1 VFVAVAER
9 GRTFSVALPAT
20 WSPAGTTR
28 ARALLERA
36 QATMRALHS
45 IRQVEDVTSG
55 PGTFARTTYRL
66 LAPDRLAY
74 ATDRGVQGVTV
85 GARQFVRVPGGT
97 WQQSP
102 TAAGVPFSTASW
114 FRFTPYA
121 TAVRLLG
128 EHTTGGRRIAE
139 LALMDPGTPVWTQL
153 TVDERSG
160 RVLRDA
166 LVLPAR
172 LVTHRNA
179 GFDAPV
185 SIAEPRG
192 AVRGG

>member
-1 VFVAVAER
+1 VLER
-9 GRTFSVALPAT
+9 GRTFAVALPAT
-20 WSPAGTTR
+20 WSASGATR
-28 ARALLERA
+28 ARALLNRA

-74 ATDRGVQGVTV
+74 TTDRGVQGVTV

-97 WQQSP
+97 WQESP
-102 TAAGVPFSTASW
+102 TAAGVAFRTATW

-139 LALMDPGTPVWTQL
+139 LALMDPGTPVWTQM
-153 TVDERSG
+153 TVDEVTG

-172 LVTHRNA
+172 FVTHRNA
-179 GFDAPV
+179 GFEAPV
-185 SIAEPRG
+185 SIAQPKG
-192 AVRGG
+192 AVHGG

>member
-1 VFVAVAER
+1 
-9 GRTFSVALPAT
+9 
-20 WSPAGTTR
+20 
-28 ARALLERA
+28 LLDRA
-36 QATMRALHS
+36 QTTMRSLHS

-74 ATDRGVQGVTV
+74 TTDRGVQGVTV

-97 WQQSP
+97 WQVTP
-102 TAAGVPFSTASW
+102 TAADVPFRTASW

-128 EHTTGGRRIAE
+128 EHTAGGRRIAE

-153 TVDERSG
+153 TVDEGSG

-185 SIAEPRG
+185 SISEPRG

>member
-1 VFVAVAER
+1 MARTPARPVGATRKPPSGGFRFCAVA
-9 GRTFSVALPAT
+9 AL
-20 WSPAGTTR
+20 R
-28 ARALLERA
+28 
-36 QATMRALHS
+36 
-45 IRQVEDVTSG
+45 
-55 PGTFARTTYRL
+55 
-66 LAPDRLAY
+66 
-74 ATDRGVQGVTV
+74 
-85 GARQFVRVPGGT
+85 ARQFVRVPGGT
-97 WQQSP
+97 WQESP
-102 TAAGVPFSTASW
+102 TAADVPFRTASW

-128 EHTTGGRRIAE
+128 EHNTGGRRIAE

-153 TVDERSG
+153 TVDEGSG

-185 SIAEPRG
+185 SIAEPKG